1 METQKTLKRQSNLEK
16 RRQMKVSGFPT
27 LLQSYNN
34 ENNTILVQKQ
44 THRPLKWERFQ
55 KELCSVRNA
64 NWILANTNVPTLV
77 HQLNKCTTPMQDIKR
92 GNCGEGREPRRT
104 WYSLLNFSIKPKL
117 P

>member
-44 THRPLKWERFQ
+44 THRP
-55 KELCSVRNA
+55 
-64 NWILANTNVPTLV
+64 
-77 HQLNKCTTPMQDIKR
+77 MQ
-92 GNCGEGREPRRT
+92 
-104 WYSLLNFSIKPKL
+104 
-117 P
+117 